1 MNKMISE
8 SEFDAIIVGSG
19 TCGATIAK
27 ELSRNNKKVLI
38 LERGGN
44 APLKESLM
52 GFATI
57 ADEVSLGSK
66 MSTMRALTTG
76 GSTGLYFG
84 VVNYP
89 PLADFQTFGIDL
101 SAELEKVKAELPIA
115 PLPDELLGAQSLRLR
130 DSAQELGHQWQKH
143 DMLIDQ
149 SKCQS
154 GYSYDAKWKA
164 RSYVDAAVGHGATLI
179 NRAKVTRILIEKNHA
194 VGVEFIVKKS
204 PFASEIRRVYG
215 SRIVLAAGEL
225 ASPEIL
231 RNSGIEGIGNQGFF
245 CDPGYAFYGMIPGL
259 KAANNFVGSMGC
271 VYEDGIELGDA
282 NVSQTLH
289 RLMMLGTFKI
299 RHLLA
304 YSEGIGI
311 GVKVKDELGG
321 TLDKDGR
328 FYKELT
334 RNDHLKLKKAES
346 GALKILKNAGATHV
360 FNVGLTSAGHVG
372 GLVRIQEHVDDKLET
387 QYKNLH
393 VCDGSILPESVRIT
407 PTVTLVC
414 LARYLSK
421 HLLASL

>member
-1 MNKMISE
+1 MNKMISHP
-8 SEFDAIIVGSG
+8 EFDAVIVGSG
-19 TCGATIAK
+19 TCGATLAK
-27 ELSRNNKKVLI
+27 ELSHNNKKVLI

-44 APLKESLM
+44 APLKESLL

-57 ADEVSLGSK
+57 ADEVPLGNK

-89 PLADFQTFGIDL
+89 PLAEFQALGIDL
-101 SAELEKVKAELPIA
+101 AAELDCVTAELPIA
-115 PLPDELLGAQSLRLR
+115 PLPDELLGTQSLRLR
-130 DSAQELGHQWQKH
+130 DSALELGHQWRKQ

-154 GYSYDAKWKA
+154 GYSYEAKWKA
-164 RSYVDAAVGHGATLI
+164 RSYVDAAVNQGAQLI
-179 NRAKVTRILIEKNHA
+179 NRARVTRILVEKNHA
-194 VGVEFIVKKS
+194 IGVEFVVKKS
-204 PFASEIRRVYG
+204 PFASETCRVYG

-231 RNSGIEGIGNQGFF
+231 RNSGVEGVGSQGFF

-259 KAANNFVGSMGC
+259 KASNNFVGSMGC
-271 VYEDGIELGDA
+271 ILEDGIELGDA

-289 RLMMLGTFKI
+289 RLMMLGTGKI

-304 YSEGIGI
+304 YSQGIGI

-321 TLDKDGR
+321 KLDKEGR
-328 FYKELT
+328 FSKQLT
-334 RNDHLKLKKAES
+334 REDQLKLKKAEVA
-346 GALKILKNAGATHV
+346 ALKVLKNAGAKHV

-372 GLVRIQEHVDDKLET
+372 GLVKIHEHVNEKLET
-387 QYKNLH
+387 RFKNLY